1 MSCYQTVGQDHNVE
15 PVNKSFEN
23 VPKFK
28 YQGNRVTEYNYMLT
42 KKT

>member
-1 MSCYQTVGQDHNVE
+1 MFCYHIVGQDHNVE
-15 PVNKSFEN
+15 PVNKSLEN
-23 VPKFK
+23 APKLK